1 MYDIN
6 FHQQLLARVCSLNL
20 KQFVLIGKDIPNKQC
35 DPLAT
40 EQSIKSFSF
49 IFLGFYL
56 YIKSTFTIQK
66 FMNDFWNDFS
76 RTPRH
81 GTSAS
86 MFYIVIDYENEPNMK
101 VAASNANI
109 KIHLFSKQ
117 PILGVRMTIAQRKT
131 SGGLTRTGY

>member
-6 FHQQLLARVCSLNL
+6 FYQQLLARVCSTKW
-20 KQFVLIGKDIPNKQC
+20 KQFFKQEKVFQVSGVI
-35 DPLAT
+35 LAT